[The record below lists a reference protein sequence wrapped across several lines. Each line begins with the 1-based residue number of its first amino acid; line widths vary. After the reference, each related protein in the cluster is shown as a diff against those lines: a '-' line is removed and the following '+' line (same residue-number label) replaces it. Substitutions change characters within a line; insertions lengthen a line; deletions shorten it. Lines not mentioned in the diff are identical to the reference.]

1 MRHTHTKWVVR
12 LVILL
17 LLFTGILP
25 VHTSELYAQRST
37 SKKSTKKKSSG
48 KKKRSKNSKSKKS
61 SSSKKTQVKKYVDRG
76 KKRYKAKN
84 YRGALGDFKKAH
96 KIAPSKTTNS
106 YISRI
111 TGILKKGTSK
121 KKGVVKAKKPT
132 LSAMKLAGELYDLN
146 LSLIHI

>member
-17 LLFTGILP
+17 FFTGILP
-25 VHTSELYAQRST
+25 VHTPELYAQRST
-37 SKKSTKKKSSG
+37 SKKSTKKKSSV
-48 KKKRSKNSKSKKS
+48 KRKSSSKKKS
-61 SSSKKTQVKKYVDRG
+61 SSKRKSSKKSKGKKSSASKKAQVKKYVDRG

-121 KKGVVKAKKPT
+121 K
-132 LSAMKLAGELYDLN
+132 
-146 LSLIHI
+146 

>member
-1 MRHTHTKWVVR
+1 MHHAHTKWIVR
-12 LVILL
+12 LVILI
-17 LLFTGILP
+17 LFTSILP

-48 KKKRSKNSKSKKS
+48 KKKSINKKKRSSKKKS
-61 SSSKKTQVKKYVDRG
+61 SKKVKGKKSSGSKKTQAKKYVDRG
-76 KKRYKAKN
+76 KKRYKAKK
-84 YRGALGDFKKAH
+84 YRGALDDFKKAH

-111 TGILKKGTSK
+111 TGILKKGSSK
-121 KKGVVKAKKPT
+121 KKEVIKAKKPS
-132 LSAMKLAGELYDLN
+132 L